1 MLAGTTMSEEE
12 KRETEETTEEAEDE
26 REAETQQ
33 TLALALQELETID
46 DLRGKWPLLEGIV
59 EDHGLDVKTNKGG
72 HNSRTLEQFKNDII
86 AALERRLNVAPRPAS
101 PVDVAQLTTQLGQ
114 TNIQGGGTADS
125 NSDSGSDDESETES
139 QVEERERER
148 ERQRQRQREINQ
160 GPDYYD
166 TFDGR
171 YYGGHES
178 DCEEDRPGNSW

>member
-1 MLAGTTMSEEE
+1 MAEEE
-12 KRETEETTEEAEDE
+12 KSGTEETT
-26 REAETQQ
+26 EAETQQ

-148 ERQRQRQREINQ
+148 ERERYAQQEINQ